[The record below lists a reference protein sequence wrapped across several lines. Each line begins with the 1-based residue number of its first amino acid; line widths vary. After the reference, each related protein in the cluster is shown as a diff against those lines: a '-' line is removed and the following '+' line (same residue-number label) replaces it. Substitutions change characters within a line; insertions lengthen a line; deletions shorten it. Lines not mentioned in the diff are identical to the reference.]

1 MANSKYQGLVG
12 LSDEDLMG
20 ELEQTESQYIRMRF
34 DNAVTGLENPQ
45 DLRGVRRDIARIKTE
60 IRKRELDKLSEEGK
74 ANRSKIRARRR
85 KGK

>member
-1 MANSKYQGLVG
+1 MANSKYQSLVA

-60 IRKRELDKLSEEGK
+60 IRRREIAQLSTEDI
-74 ANRSKIRARRR
+74 ASRSKIRARRR
-85 KGK
+85 K